1 MKLTKKI
8 IKASEVAAPN
18 ITINDEGDYYLIQ
31 VDNSCGEDFSFE
43 INKGEN
49 EIEEII
55 SYCED
60 FDIGE
65 HFKLWYGANR
75 GEPSDPVELMDN
87 CKEIA
92 DNLES
97 LRFWLSDYILNH

>member
-8 IKASEVAAPN
+8 IEASEIAAPS
-18 ITINDEGDYYLIQ
+18 IIIDDEGDYYSIQ
-31 VDNSCGEDFSFE
+31 VDNACGEDFSFE
-43 INKGEN
+43 IDKGKN
-49 EIEEII
+49 EVEDII

-75 GEPSDPVELMDN
+75 GEPSDPLVLMDN

-97 LRFWLSDYILNH
+97 LRFWLENYVLHH

>member
-1 MKLTKKI
+1 MKLNKRMIKKI
-8 IKASEVAAPN
+8 KWAVPSIIIE
-18 ITINDEGDYYLIQ
+18 DEGDYYSIY
-31 VDNSCGEDFSFE
+31 VDNLCGEDFSFE
-43 INKGEN
+43 INKGED

-60 FDIGE
+60 FDAGE

-75 GEPSDPVELMDN
+75 GEPSDPIVLMDN

-92 DNLES
+92 NNLET
-97 LRFWLSDYILNH
+97 LRAWLQYDVLKA

>member
-1 MKLTKKI
+1 MKLTKEI
-8 IKASEVAAPN
+8 IKASEVAAPS

-43 INKGEN
+43 INKSKN

-60 FDIGE
+60 FDAGE

-92 DNLES
+92 DNLEK
-97 LRFWLSDYILNH
+97 LRFWLSNYVLE